1 MLLHIQRLAAEPLT
15 LVDSESVKD
24 VQKALL
30 SVTRGATV
38 YLPLQGVIDIEKET
52 ERLEKA
58 MEDLAK
64 DIERTRSRLSQEDF
78 LSRAPQ
84 EIVEAQRKR
93 FEDASAKLE
102 TLKARVEMLK
112 RMR

>member
-1 MLLHIQRLAAEPLT
+1 M
-15 LVDSESVKD
+15 SVARD
-24 VQKALL
+24 
-30 SVTRGATV
+30 ATV

-52 ERLEKA
+52 ARLEKA
-58 MEDLAK
+58 MEELAR

-102 TLKARVEMLK
+102 TLKTRVEMLR
-112 RMR
+112 RMK

>member
-1 MLLHIQRLAAEPLT
+1 
-15 LVDSESVKD
+15 VSVARD
-24 VQKALL
+24 
-30 SVTRGATV
+30 ATV

-52 ERLEKA
+52 ARLEKA
-58 MEDLAK
+58 MEELAR

-102 TLKARVEMLK
+102 TLKTRVEMLR
-112 RMR
+112 RMK